1 MDIDRRALI
10 EALEGLV
17 STPSVNPSLG
27 PGDGEAEAAELAA
40 TLLGDAGLEVERVEP
55 ERGRTSIVGTLRG
68 HDPGPTLMLNGH
80 LDTVPEGGMADA
92 FCPRIDGDRLY
103 GRGSYDMKG
112 GVAACIAAARTLAR
126 MGAPFAGTL
135 QVSAVA
141 DEEHGS
147 LGTRAVLEGTSPTA
161 VVVTEPTGLVPC
173 SAHRGFAWIEI
184 RTRGRAAHGSM
195 PELGVD
201 ANLMMGRVLA
211 AFDGMS
217 GALHASEPH
226 PILGR
231 GSQHVSRLEGGGV
244 PSVYAD
250 RCRLEL
256 ERRTVPERR
265 ERTSS
270 RRSRRSWRRFIAR
283 IRGSRPRRS
292 SCSNAPPSRP
302 RGTLPTAKP

>member
-1 MDIDRRALI
+1 
-10 EALEGLV
+10 
-17 STPSVNPSLG
+17 
-27 PGDGEAEAAELAA
+27 
-40 TLLGDAGLEVERVEP
+40 
-55 ERGRTSIVGTLRG
+55 
-68 HDPGPTLMLNGH
+68 
-80 LDTVPEGGMADA
+80 
-92 FCPRIDGDRLY
+92 
-103 GRGSYDMKG
+103 MKG

-256 ERRTVPERR
+256 ERRTVPGETGADLVEEIEAILASLHREDPRFQATTELVLERPPFETAGDSPLR
-265 ERTSS
+265 DAVIATGLTRGGAGLSGVPYWSDAALFAEAGADVIILGPGGEGAHADVEWVDLASVCTLAETLARTALEYLSVDRAVERG
-270 RRSRRSWRRFIAR
+270 A
-283 IRGSRPRRS
+283 
-292 SCSNAPPSRP
+292 A
-302 RGTLPTAKP
+302 